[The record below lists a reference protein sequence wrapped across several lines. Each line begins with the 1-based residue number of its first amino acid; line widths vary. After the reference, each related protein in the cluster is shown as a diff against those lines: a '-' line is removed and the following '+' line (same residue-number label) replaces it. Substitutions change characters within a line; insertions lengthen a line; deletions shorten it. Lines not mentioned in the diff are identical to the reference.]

1 MYNIIKVELSP
12 GELIDKITIL
22 EIKLER
28 ITEMAKVTNIRT
40 ELSLLTKVFS
50 TKIKVSNKLNN
61 LTLKLKSINEKLW
74 VIEDQI
80 RECERKKDFGQ
91 NFIDLARSVY
101 FTNDERS
108 ATKREINQL
117 LGSNIV
123 EEKSYSEY

>member
-12 GELIDKITIL
+12 GELIDIITNL

>member
-50 TKIKVSNKLNN
+50 TKIKVSSRLTN

>member
-1 MYNIIKVELSP
+1 MHNIIKVELSP

-28 ITEMAKVTNIRT
+28 ITEMAKITNISA
-40 ELSLLTKVFS
+40 ELSLLKEVF
-50 TKIKVSNKLNN
+50 TAKINVSNKLTS

-74 VIEDQI
+74 TIEDQI

-91 NFIDLARSVY
+91 NFINLARSVY
-101 FTNDERS
+101 FTNDDRS

-123 EEKSYSEY
+123 EEKSYSDY

>member
-28 ITEMAKVTNIRT
+28 ITEMTKITNIRT
-40 ELSLLTKVFS
+40 ELSLLTKVFT
-50 TKIKVSNKLNN
+50 TKIKVSNKLTS

-80 RECERKKDFGQ
+80 RECERKNDFGQ